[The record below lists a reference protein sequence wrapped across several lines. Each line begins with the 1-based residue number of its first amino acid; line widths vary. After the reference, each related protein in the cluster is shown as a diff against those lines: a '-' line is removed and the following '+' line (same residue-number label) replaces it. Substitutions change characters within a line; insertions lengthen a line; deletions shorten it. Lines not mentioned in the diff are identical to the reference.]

1 MGQHVCS
8 SDDSD
13 KLSLVPIP
21 AFVGPCAKTQQ
32 NADQELTVSEIRVLY
47 DTDFSALSRIWSMAY
62 PGAKIITEDERER
75 FREGALRL
83 HKEDPT
89 ANFYGLFRD
98 GHLQG
103 IMCLYDFTMNFLG
116 VRIPA
121 GGVGQVAVDLLHKKE
136 HVAKEMMAYSLQHY
150 RERDVPFVALYP
162 FRPDFY
168 AEMNF
173 GYGPKMSQYRV
184 DPAAFPKGSTKEH
197 VRYLGLDDKQAIADC
212 YNRFAGRNHGMMYK
226 TEREMRSLFRR
237 QENQIVGVYLNGE
250 LRGYLVYTF
259 EQGDDFITN
268 DLHIQEWIYETPEAL
283 SELSTFLYTQADQ
296 IRRVIVDTHD
306 EDFHHLLLDP
316 RDGSGNLIPSVYHQ
330 SNAQGVGLMYRVV
343 DVPGI
348 FDLLAEHNFGGQTC
362 TLKLAIEDS
371 FLPDNAG
378 SILLRFEGGLVQ
390 QLESGNHDVKVRM
403 AIEDFSSLLAGTVAF
418 RSLHNYGRAQIS
430 DTAYVDTINRLFTVE
445 HKPVCM
451 SHF

>member
-1 MGQHVCS
+1 MGQHVRG

-13 KLSLVPIP
+13 KLPLALIP

-32 NADQELTVSEIRVLY
+32 SPDQELTVSEIRVLC

-62 PGAKIITEDERER
+62 PGAKIITEEERER

-89 ANFYGLFRD
+89 TTFYGLFRD

-136 HVAKEMMAYSLQHY
+136 HVARDMMAYSLRHF
-150 RERDVPFVALYP
+150 RSRGVSLVALYP

-168 AEMNF
+168 RSMGW
-173 GYGPKMSQYRV
+173 GYDPKMSQYRV
-184 DPAAFPKGSTKEH
+184 APAAFPKGATKEH
-197 VRYLGLDDKQAIADC
+197 VRYLGPDDKQAIAAC
-212 YNRFAGRNHGMMYK
+212 YNRFADRTHGMMYK

-237 QENQIVGVYLNGE
+237 QENQIIGVELDGE

-283 SELSTFLYTQADQ
+283 SELLTFLDTQADQ
-296 IRRVIVDTHD
+296 IRRVVVDTQG
-306 EDFHHLLLDP
+306 EDFHYLLIDP
-316 RDGSGNLIPSVYHQ
+316 QDGSGHLIPSVYHQ
-330 SNAQGVGLMYRVV
+330 SNTQGVGLMYRVI
-343 DVPGI
+343 DVPGM
-348 FDLLAEHNFGGQTC
+348 FDLLAECNFSGQSC
-362 TLKLAIEDS
+362 TLKLTITDS
-371 FLPDNAG
+371 FLPENAG
-378 SILLRFEGGLVQ
+378 STLLRFEGGRVQ
-390 QLESGNHDVKVRM
+390 RLERGDYDVEVRM
-403 AIEDFSSLLAGTVAF
+403 AIEDFSSLLASTVAF
-418 RSLHNYGRAQIS
+418 SSLHNYGRAQIS
-430 DTAYVDTINRLFTVE
+430 DTAYVDTVNRLFTVE